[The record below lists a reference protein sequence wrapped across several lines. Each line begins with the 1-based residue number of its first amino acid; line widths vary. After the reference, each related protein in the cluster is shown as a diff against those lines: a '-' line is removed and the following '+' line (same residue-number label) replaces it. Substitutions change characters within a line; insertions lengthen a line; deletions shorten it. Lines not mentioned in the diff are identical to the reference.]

1 MTTKTMKADQPRAT
15 TRDLIIVKATYTV
28 KKEFVSENLENVRAF
43 IADLRVHQGIRYL
56 AFLGDD
62 GQTFTHLALSESA
75 EAQKGLLSLESFQD
89 FQKRRDENL
98 IGDPRLESMTLVAN
112 SFDIFNH

>member
-1 MTTKTMKADQPRAT
+1 MTTKTKDDQPQAT

-28 KKEFVSENLENVRAF
+28 KKEFVSENLENVKTF

-75 EAQKGLLSLESFQD
+75 EAQKGLLSLESFLD

-98 IGDPRLESMTLVAN
+98 ISAPRLESMTLVAN

>member
-1 MTTKTMKADQPRAT
+1 MKADQPQAP
-15 TRDLIIVKATYTV
+15 TRGLIIVKATYTV
-28 KKEFVSENLENVRAF
+28 KKEFVSENLENVKTF

-89 FQKRRDENL
+89 FQKQRDENL
-98 IGDPRLESMTLVAN
+98 IGAPRLESMTLVAN
-112 SFDIFNH
+112 SFDIFNP